1 MGGLKNSLQQGTA
14 TFSGFTA
21 GQKAV
26 TALGLVAL
34 LIGGVFFFR
43 WASTPAYA
51 PLYTNLAASD
61 GSAIVEALTAGGT
74 PYRLANGGSTI
85 LVPRESV
92 YDLRLQMS
100 GEGLPA
106 GEDTGYSL
114 LDKQALSTSEFRQRV
129 DYQRAL
135 EGELN
140 NTLKAIDGVENAIVR
155 LALREKDVF
164 AQTDEGKTTASVL
177 VKTRIGQDLTSEQ
190 VRGIVHLVAS
200 SVEDLEP
207 GSVTVTDSSGK
218 VLSVAGENGIIG
230 GGGQRAE
237 QTEAYEQR
245 VASGL
250 EDMLERVVGPGNAV
264 VRVTADL
271 DFDAAESQTE
281 THSVTRGVPPKS
293 ERIDSETYDGV
304 AGAPVG
310 GVIGGSG
317 VLGPDGRPVDGGA
330 AGDAQ
335 GGAYEKRSE
344 TRDNAVNTTTEIR
357 KSAPGS
363 VKRMNVAVLLNTQA
377 AGNVD
382 PAAVTRAVSSAVGID
397 RQRGDTLVVDRMP
410 FDTTAAEQAKKDLEA
425 LEQAEK
431 RKGLMSQIKTGAL
444 ALVVL
449 LAFLFSWLSG
459 RKKKKGQARK
469 VEIDLLQEER
479 EQLEAARERLALEHQ
494 QNLRALE
501 AAVAPAT
508 PDDDGTK
515 AARDEIGALVEA
527 QPDEVAQLL
536 RGWLADRRS

>member
-1 MGGLKNSLQQGTA
+1 MNGLRNNLQRGTT

-26 TALGLVAL
+26 TVLGLVAL

-61 GSAIVEALTAGGT
+61 GSAIVEALSASGT
-74 PYRLANGGSTI
+74 PYKLANGGSTI

-114 LDKQALSTSEFRQRV
+114 LDKQGLSTSEFRQRV

-155 LALREKDVF
+155 LALPEKDVF

-237 QTEAYEQR
+237 QTQAYEQR

-281 THSVTRGVPPKS
+281 THTITRGVPPLS
-293 ERIDSETYDGV
+293 EQIEVEKLDG
-304 AGAPVG
+304 AGGVPVG
-310 GVIGGSG
+310 GVIGGTG
-317 VLGPDGRPVDGGA
+317 VLGPDGRPVPGGV
-330 AGDAQ
+330 AGEGR
-335 GGAYEKRSE
+335 GGNYQKRSE

-357 KSAPGS
+357 KSAPGR
-363 VKRMNVAVLLNTQA
+363 VQRMNVAVLLNTQA

-382 PAAVTRAVSSAVGID
+382 PAAVTRAVASAVGVD

-410 FDTTAAEQAKKDLEA
+410 FDNTAAEQAKKDLEA
-425 LEQAEK
+425 VEQAEK
-431 RKGLMSQIKTGAL
+431 RKSLMSQIKTGAL
-444 ALVVL
+444 VLVVL
-449 LAFLFSWLSG
+449 LAILFSWLSG
-459 RKKKKGQARK
+459 RKKRKDKKRA

-479 EQLEAARERLALEHQ
+479 MELEAARERLALEHQ
-494 QNLRALE
+494 QNLRELE
-501 AAVAPAT
+501 SASSPSPA
-508 PDDDGTK
+508 DDSSK